1 MGLNVKSSYDPKLKF
16 ETKMPKERKTDTAD
30 ETFLPLTLPQE
41 AAEQVKRNAKA
52 VRARLDAG
60 LPMPAFGTE
69 PSCFLAALRGR
80 AGT

>member
-1 MGLNVKSSYDPKLKF
+1 
-16 ETKMPKERKTDTAD
+16 MPKERETDTAD
-30 ETFLPLTLPQE
+30 ETFFPLALPKE
-41 AAEQVKRNAKA
+41 AAEQVKRNATA

-69 PSCFLAALRGR
+69 PSCFLLALRGR